1 MLYHFKSKVGDLTML
16 EPNGRQV
23 LDIIGKDATSA
34 KGIITPDQMP
44 AAIAALEAAVAE
56 DKVTSPN
63 TPAPE
68 TEEEKKNEPVML
80 RARAVPFIDLLQR
93 AQAKGAEI
101 TWGV

>member
-1 MLYHFKSKVGDLTML
+1 MLYQFKSKVGDLTML

-23 LDIIGKDATSA
+23 LEIIGKEASP
-34 KGIITPDQMP
+34 KGIITPEQMP

-56 DKVTSPN
+56 DKVNSPN

-80 RARAVPFIDLLQR
+80 RARAVPFIDLLKR
-93 AQAKGAEI
+93 AQAKNAEV

>member
-23 LDIIGKDATSA
+23 LEIIGKDTSA

-44 AAIAALEAAVAE
+44 AAIAALEAAVSE
-56 DKVTSPN
+56 DKAASP
-63 TPAPE
+63 TPPLPE

-93 AQAKGAEI
+93 AQAKGAEV